1 MLLYLSPPPK
11 QYKLS
16 KLLLRSLPPTQKNIT
31 SVDRLHPI
39 PQIPQY
45 LCQKLLRLI
54 LFNLAYSRLI
64 QKIMKN
70 RPNYLFAFQ
79 KFLLFCLSCR
89 RLAFGP
95 PIKSLSSRR
104 ASARLPIPA
113 GTAKRCVN
121 SASASS
127 VGASTAQFLIPEN
140 LTKKILRFFC
150 VVFLRQEAAGP
161 QGHAVSAQ
169 E

>member
-1 MLLYLSPPPK
+1 MPEHPTDAHFSFTFVFK
-11 QYKLS
+11 QPL
-16 KLLLRSLPPTQKNIT
+16 
-31 SVDRLHPI
+31 
-39 PQIPQY
+39 
-45 LCQKLLRLI
+45 
-54 LFNLAYSRLI
+54 NLAYSRLI
-64 QKIMKN
+64 PKIMKN
-70 RPNYLFAFQ
+70 RPNYLFAFK

-89 RLAFGP
+89 
-95 PIKSLSSRR
+95 
-104 ASARLPIPA
+104 ASERLPIPE

-161 QGHAVSAQ
+161 QGQAVSAQ